1 MASKPSTPSRL
12 QGRSYGQRRPPLTH
26 ILRSI
31 LERYPDGGQILKEI
45 IQNADDAGATKVSF
59 LLDSRPDFYGRNS
72 LYDGSLAKFQGPALY
87 AQNDALF
94 EESDWENLERLMQSN
109 KKDDPLKVGRFGIGF
124 NSVYHMTDLPS
135 IVSGDTIAFLDP
147 HEVHFGRNETG
158 KMFSLDERPL
168 QEHRDQFLP
177 YEDILD
183 CKISTQFYNGTL
195 FRFPLRNEPSDLS
208 KKNYT
213 PDKVRQLFDALQ
225 KEASVI
231 LLFLKNIEEIA
242 LFETDSSNICKRIFT
257 VGLSGSCRQQIHN
270 EKKSFLTQV
279 KRLSDGKITKTNVSL
294 ALSFDEVDKRGQVVN
309 RRWLVHHVIDVRD
322 SRLRELSSDLGLLPW
337 IGMATPLDG
346 SQLQALSPSGGR
358 IFCFLPLP
366 PDADAKTG
374 LPVHVHGYFGLT
386 DNRRG
391 LKWPGLDCQNDY
403 TAEWNVRL
411 LEKVGGQAYASLLLY
426 LIEKLSREPGAP
438 SEKANIAYLSWPT
451 VQKVQSHWEGLLKPM
466 FLTLSA
472 ENVFWTPANGGNW
485 LRPQDVYLNRMTNSS
500 EIKAAVLESLTQANE
515 AVVTLP
521 VHVMKAIDSM
531 SWVTRSITPTYL
543 RNLLK
548 QKRKGSWNVETL
560 TRENKLYLL
569 EYVLEDQ
576 NLHDLEGVPLLPLAN
591 GNFVEF
597 RPLQYNHDPST
608 AVYVS
613 STRYSRSLLPNME
626 NKFLADNVC
635 STALQYL
642 SSVASDGRNL
652 QARFPVQLVKINQDV
667 AIKLIREIL
676 PPEWSGSNHFVYWS
690 PGQNGHPP
698 EAWLTSVW
706 SWIRN
711 DFSGD
716 LSQLVGLPLIPYIS
730 CGRRA
735 LVRLTTS
742 SLAIKDRFQGVS
754 LPVNVA
760 SSLRKLGCIV
770 LENIPSCV
778 DHPCL
783 HNYIAPPNPCGV
795 LKVLQIL
802 GPSNCATQISLN
814 CSKDEKQ
821 ALRGYLSSMCLNY
834 DQQCLINCLP
844 IFDAIDGR
852 SFLAVKN
859 GFQFRTVAPF
869 GFQLPGGLPLPNAS
883 NIIFLADTQSKEL
896 LQHLGFI
903 AMDPTAFLSSVVFSG
918 VKNGFYT
925 QNQIST
931 LMCWVLRQYN
941 YMQNS
946 TFRETVRQLQFIVTQ
961 SNSLVAPCEVLDPKN
976 RVLQQLF
983 EGNNDK
989 FPHNDFV
996 KDDILQTLR
1005 QLGMKTFPN
1014 TQDILQVAQTLE
1026 NVVDTVALRKASALL
1041 EFLDTNSSLLKTDTT
1056 LLHGLLSKRWVR
1068 RKEDRPY
1075 SYPRVMPWFQEK
1087 GRFYNPREVVSQS
1100 KENMVGA
1107 TMPLVSKSCSKSLET
1122 AFGWNNSPPVSHVL
1136 AQLRYACSLV
1146 PEATEKHYFE
1156 NMLRDIYQEL
1166 SVNMEATTRLITE
1179 DSSFPAWIWHG
1190 SGFTS
1195 PNKAAFSR
1203 SFSFSLKPYRYLI
1216 PNAFHNFWPFFT
1228 RSGVRAT
1235 VDDADLLDVL
1245 ERIKEKHET
1254 EGVTND
1260 APADQK
1266 LAHDILHWIVRE
1278 DKPLNPKLQQRLLV
1292 PIMTWDKTLKLVLC
1306 SKCTFCDANWL
1317 KKGGNN
1323 FPVTNQF
1330 PMIHDTISSK
1340 IATLLGVPPISTR
1353 ITCAEALGIEQTGPH
1368 EPVTIRL
1375 KNILN
1380 EYKEG
1385 VGVFKELVQNADDAG
1400 ATEVQFAL
1408 DWRNHPTEKLL
1419 APGMA
1424 DCQGPA
1430 LLLYNNAVF
1439 SDEDFINISRLA
1451 GATKKEDLEKIG
1463 RFGLGF
1469 SSVYH
1474 FTDVPS
1480 FITRNYAVFFDPHT
1494 KYLQHQIRDSS
1505 KPGIK
1510 LDFAINP
1517 SNLSFSD
1524 QFAPFNGMFG
1534 CDTSLPQES
1543 KKKFFFKG
1551 TLFRFPFRTKL
1562 GEISDKI
1569 YSREEIRNITRS
1581 FRESSSSLLLFTQNV
1596 QKVSFIEI
1604 SQNSVGQGTSQVLFE
1619 VSKETVSIDQPV
1631 EKSKQKSTF
1640 LESCAK
1646 WTKKKIEERDGKA
1659 PPKQSEV
1666 VTISGTLNDKNGTQR
1681 HEKCSWLLSSCLGTG
1696 ESFQLATSEE
1706 GKKQGLLS
1714 ASGIAAKI
1722 SPTTD
1727 SEGLS
1732 KPEAVPGEVFCF
1744 LPLSIPSGLPV
1755 HVNGY
1760 FAVTSNRR
1768 GIWESNTAETGRFQP
1783 LEVRWNRSLMIDAL
1797 CQAYMQL
1804 LKEMTHM
1811 QEMGKIAWFES
1822 FSFWPNP
1829 ETITSVAWTPLINSV
1844 YQEIARSNLP
1854 LVNVEGKWHSFTDCF
1869 FQDAK
1874 LQEIPGSKTILSM
1887 YGYKVVHLPRFAKK
1901 GFEQAG
1907 CSDVVEQQSMTPK
1920 TFLRQVFFPNI
1931 EEIPSD
1937 LRDRIVFHLIDHCL
1951 AVHSRVESLGS
1962 LFLSLLSTN
1971 CCIPCGPDQ
1980 EDLACPK
1987 ELINPKGAA
1996 APLFTPEDRRF
2007 PFGTGYRREERLL
2020 MLEKLGMIGDI
2031 LDWES
2036 LLERAKT
2043 VPEIHSL
2050 EGEVTAQERISCIV
2064 EYLNTHLD
2072 CLDAPSEEITT
2083 ELRTINMFPVLK
2095 KPKYYTMKWK
2105 GSNDQRGG
2113 FSMLSAEELYGEE
2126 HKFVAGSSWSILD
2139 ESCSSGCGRLN
2150 EKTRSLFGFDVREP
2164 TVDEVCFQLD
2174 QAIDAA
2180 IHSDAEAQCLQGV
2193 CHSIYKYLQERLS
2206 DYTTE
2211 IVLEELAER
2220 PWIFIQQKFVSSL
2233 QVAFEWNGIGDPYLY
2248 QVPNELAANFRP
2260 LFQATGV
2267 RDHFSAKDFI
2277 RTMYEFEKAKRGRPL
2292 TQYEFKVIRR
2302 LIVDLLDVPEAVLQ
2316 QEDGMIPL
2324 PDHDLVM
2331 QAARELA
2338 INDAPWVTSGIDTKY
2353 VHENVSIDLAY
2364 KMGAIDIRS
2373 KKLARISRP
2382 MGEEFGQREEL
2393 TDRLKGI
2400 LKSYPC
2406 DVGILKE
2413 LVQNADDAGATE
2425 IHFIYDPRTHASD
2438 RLLSENWKE
2447 LQGPA
2452 LCVYNNRPFSEED
2465 LEGIQRLGIGS
2476 KTEDPTKTGQYGIGF
2491 NAVYHLTDCPSFISN
2506 GDTLCILDPHCRYA
2520 PGATKTSPGRL
2531 IKPIGEEERSD
2542 FRDTFPGYL
2551 EDHFDLT
2558 MSTMFRLPLRNKHMP
2573 TTSLISEEQ
2582 VSHEQMTK
2590 FMDLFAFEAKE
2601 VLLFLNH
2608 LKKIALSKIED
2619 GRLRQIYSVSADVS
2633 DEDALLRGQLS
2644 GHLKSSKNLETNKI
2658 QWFGITYPL
2667 LIQDA
2672 LRKENWLIHQGVG
2685 LKPCDATDEVPNGQ
2699 PFGLLPRVGVAARIS
2714 PTESRTTQN
2723 YKAFYFLPLPLKTGL
2738 PVHVNGHFYLDSARR
2753 NLWSDEKDEGFGSQW
2768 NKFIKEKVLPEA
2780 YVSLLLKARAFV
2792 PGSQIVEEAHLSK
2805 TYQIYEGLHWYQG
2818 LFPDFS
2824 SVYSQW
2830 TILSSSLFCRICHQ
2844 DVQVLPLVKKATT
2857 HDAPGTST
2865 DQCDSK
2871 ESNRCFWLSPSQG
2884 FFNTMS
2890 MSNEASQKR
2899 RNILLQIGFKL
2910 LYSSK
2915 NLFDDFKKASTNVRE
2930 ITPEAVIKFLQE
2942 GATNIGTLPCP
2953 VKETAIGSVGSVVDM
2968 LCYCMESPNFA
2979 AIMSGLPL
2987 LLTEDGVLRCFQES
3001 QPVFLSRFCDLV
3013 PQKSSLFIHHSIA
3026 RALFSI
3032 EDKLFATDQR
3042 VLKKFDIPALASLLP
3057 ETKHD
3062 SWYEANNII
3071 LWDKNK
3077 WPSPKWLQLL
3087 WKFIFVIYREDPN
3100 KFSLNPLDQWPVV
3113 PTLSGM
3119 LSAVSKGKVI
3129 LDLTSEETWSAGQK
3143 NVVRLLRKLGC
3154 HEVDSKLIGGDGL
3167 RDLSP
3172 ILKPYLSQPN
3182 CCKDVLRVLDHL
3194 MEQKSICG
3202 SLFED
3207 EMIMVLQF
3215 LQEDVC
3221 SVKASW
3227 LSSIIKRLPFFK
3239 TFHGTFVSLEHV
3251 PSIYVVPIGLP
3262 TEESEVWMTG
3272 NQCVF
3277 LAPQPK
3283 LDYLYRELLIAG
3295 DITHTDCYIKFIF
3308 QKFPHLKQTT
3318 RMLHLK
3324 YVRDVLLILH
3334 ADKNNR
3340 SRIID
3345 AMRTLAFIPDAAGS
3359 LYTASHFYDPDVTV
3373 FEVMLPRESKPPKP
3387 FDDFKWLD
3395 LLREIGLKQIVSKD
3409 QFQTFANEV
3418 ASQAELAN
3426 ASSCPTLEMKSEVLV
3441 RHLLKETS
3449 LHDESFLKGLSTV
3462 KFVASQKA
3470 SDELVHL
3477 HKQHLVKNG
3486 SQDQLPPFIQF
3497 KDSVTWTYENERL
3510 VWTSASLLPSWAIPD
3525 LDLYPRLAT
3534 LKVLFKPSLD
3544 QVTENVKNISM
3555 NVSKSADRERPEP
3568 RRRLLSKV
3576 MINVYTFLTEMSD
3589 CSSNDAFDS
3598 CSLECV
3604 TSESLLSSVACAL
3617 VEDGRIF
3624 VRCDQLAYN
3633 LEKQVPP
3640 YLYRVPRE
3648 YGAFQHLF
3656 KRLGAMETATPEQFA
3671 KLLSRLK
3678 ESCGEEKM
3686 HANELTATQH
3696 VVYGLFSSLYV
3707 LNSRREHPKTNWE
3720 ENPLAEFRTLYLPSK
3735 EGRLRRSSDLVD
3747 FDCRQYRRRISGTM
3761 YEFLD
3766 RLKNYHLTDATQ
3778 VELVNLLPIH
3788 LKPKSLASLVREELH
3803 AGCKDKL
3810 CQADVAGKCQ
3820 ATENLRH
3827 VVFSPQ
3833 LIDGILRILKHQFQ
3847 KAKLTDEVRNNVCT
3861 FQRELRMSCMEEL
3874 STELI
3879 ENASDAPVPGSKRSK
3894 EVFCSVGKEN
3904 GNKHIFVKHGV
3915 ELKHIRTVLCKEIN
3929 QLTGCYISNENWL
3942 LLSVIL
3948 ECMDPQQIPS
3958 VLDNANVTEDIEAD
3972 DNEQREPELG
3982 AEYPEELHFLLVQFD
3997 DFYFRPGE
4005 YVVYE
4010 KEDSSD
4016 EEPKYLYAKILYR
4029 IQKPLTAKQK
4039 KDRKK
4044 KKQKAE
4050 DKLLSRYM
4058 IDIGSE
4064 KKEVDVLDLYK
4075 IKRPPKDNEEGNK
4088 SDSSRESKDLVPYV
4102 GETGDNRKANAGPST
4117 SSSRGATAEPPKP
4130 TTLKDAIEE
4139 VRKALKEIWK
4149 LPEDKRKK
4157 AVKRLY
4163 LRWHP
4168 DKNMDM
4174 QEIANEVMK
4183 FIQNEVDRLSKGG
4196 STARGGNNFNTGRP
4210 DFSDFFREQQDF
4222 SDFFR
4227 HWNHRARRQRSSYDN
4242 FRRHNPGFTGFRS
4255 SSSRRRYQAPNP
4267 RLAKI
4272 WMNQS
4277 REDLRSV
4284 KYLLAAREPLYYLV
4298 CFQCHQVAEKALK
4311 ASLYALSGLAD
4322 SQSSTHDLLRLAHDL
4337 SMLPSGPN
4345 VTSLV
4350 ARLSNYFDETRYP
4363 DKHVPAKEP
4372 MDVFQDS
4379 QQAQEAFTSA
4389 TELLIR
4395 LEKSLGL

>member
-1 MASKPSTPSRL
+1 MASSRL
-12 QGRSYGQRRPPLTH
+12 QGRPYGQKRPPLTH
-26 ILRSI
+26 VLRSI

-94 EESDWENLERLMQSN
+94 KESDWENLERLMQSN

-147 HEVHFGRNETG
+147 HEVHFDRNETG
-158 KMFSLDERPL
+158 KMFSLNDRPL

-177 YEDILD
+177 YEDVLD

-195 FRFPLRNEPSDLS
+195 FRFPLRNESSDLS

-231 LLFLKNIEEIA
+231 LLFLKNIEELA
-242 LFETDSSNICKRIFT
+242 LFETDQSNIRKRIFT
-257 VGLSGSCRQQIHN
+257 VGLSGSCRQQIHQK
-270 EKKSFLTQV
+270 KKSFFTQV
-279 KRLSDGKITKTNVSL
+279 KKLSDGVITNISL
-294 ALSFDEVDKRGQVVN
+294 SLTLSVDEVDNRGAVVN
-309 RRWLVHHVIDVRD
+309 RRWLVHHEIDARD
-322 SRLRELSSDLGLLPW
+322 SRLKQLSSDLGLLPW
-337 IGMATPLDG
+337 IGMATPLEG
-346 SQLQALSPSGGR
+346 TQRQGLSSSGGR

-411 LEKVGGQAYASLLLY
+411 LEGVGGQAYASLLLY
-426 LIEKLSREPGAP
+426 VIEKLAREPGGP
-438 SEKANIAYLSWPT
+438 SEKANVAYLSWPT
-451 VQKVQSHWEGLLKPM
+451 VHNVQSHWEGFLKPM
-466 FLTLSA
+466 FFILSSK
-472 ENVFWTPANGGNW
+472 NVFWTPANGGKW

-500 EIKAAVLESLTQANE
+500 EIKAAVLESLTQADE

-521 VHVMKAIDSM
+521 VHVMNAIDSM
-531 SWVTRSITPTYL
+531 SWVTRAITPAYL
-543 RNLLK
+543 RNLLR

-560 TRENKLYLL
+560 PREKKLCLL
-569 EYVLEDQ
+569 EYVLEDR
-576 NLHDLEGVPLLPLAN
+576 NLQDLEGVPLLPLAN
-591 GNFVEF
+591 GKFVEF

-652 QARFPVQLVKINQDV
+652 QARFPVQLVKINRDV

-676 PPEWSGSNHFVYWS
+676 PAEWSGSSHFVYWS
-690 PGQNGHPP
+690 TGQNGHPP
-698 EAWLTSVW
+698 ESWLTSVW

-711 DFSGD
+711 DFEGD
-716 LSQLVGLPLIPYIS
+716 LSQILGLPLIPYSS

-754 LPVNVA
+754 LPVNVV
-760 SSLRKLGCIV
+760 STLTKLGCIV
-770 LENIPSCV
+770 LENIPSYV
-778 DHPCL
+778 DHPYL

-802 GPSNCATQISLN
+802 GPSNCATRISLN

-844 IFDAIDGR
+844 IFGAIDGR
-852 SFLAVKN
+852 SFLAAKN

-869 GFQLPGGLPLPNAS
+869 GFQLPGGLPIPNAS
-883 NIIFLADTQSKEL
+883 NIIFLADTQSVVL
-896 LQHLGFI
+896 LKRLGLV
-903 AMDPTAFLSSVVFSG
+903 AMDPTAFLSSVVLSG
-918 VKNGFYT
+918 LKNGFYT
-925 QNQIST
+925 QHQIST

-946 TFRETVRQLQFIVTQ
+946 TFRETVRQLQFVVTQ
-961 SNSLVAPCEVLDPKN
+961 SNRLVAPCEVLDPKN

-1026 NVVDTVALRKASALL
+1026 NLVDTIALRKASALL

-1087 GRFYNPREVVSQS
+1087 GRFYNPGEVVSQS
-1100 KENMVGA
+1100 KANLVGG
-1107 TMPLVSKSCSKSLET
+1107 TMPLVSKSCSKTLET
-1122 AFGWNNSPPVSHVL
+1122 AFGWNISPPVHHVVS
-1136 AQLRYACSLV
+1136 QLRYACSLV
-1146 PEATEKHYFE
+1146 HESTEKHYFE

-1166 SVNMEATTRLITE
+1166 SVNMEATIRLITE

-1190 SGFTS
+1190 NGFTS
-1195 PNKAAFSR
+1195 PNKAAFSC
-1203 SFSFSLKPYRYLI
+1203 SSSLKLSPYRYLI
-1216 PNAFHNFWPFFT
+1216 PTDFHNFRPFFT
-1228 RSGVRAT
+1228 RSGVCAT
-1235 VDDADLLDVL
+1235 FDDADLLDVL
-1245 ERIKEKHET
+1245 ELIKEKHET
-1254 EGVTND
+1254 EGVTED
-1260 APADQK
+1260 ATADEK
-1266 LAHDILHWIVRE
+1266 LAHDILHWIVRG
-1278 DKPLNPKLQQRLLV
+1278 DKPLSPEQRQRLLV
-1292 PIMTWDKTLKLVLC
+1292 PIMTWDKTFKLVLC

-1317 KKGGNN
+1317 KKGGHHL
-1323 FPVTNQF
+1323 PVTSQF
-1330 PMIHDTISSK
+1330 PMIHDTISPK
-1340 IATLLGVPPISTR
+1340 IASLLGVPPISTR
-1353 ITCAEALGIEQTGPH
+1353 ITCAESLGIEQTGPN
-1368 EPVTIRL
+1368 EPVTTRL

-1400 ATEVQFAL
+1400 ATEVHFAL
-1408 DWRNHPTEKLL
+1408 DWRCHPTEKLL

-1439 SDEDFINISRLA
+1439 SDDDLINISRLA

-1517 SNLSFSD
+1517 NNLSFSD

-1534 CDTSLPQES
+1534 CDTSLTQAS
-1543 KKKFFFKG
+1543 KKFFFQG

-1569 YSREEIRNITRS
+1569 YSREEIQNVTRS
-1581 FRESSSSLLLFTQNV
+1581 FQESSSSLLLFTQNV
-1596 QKVSFIEI
+1596 QKISFMEI
-1604 SQNSVGQGTSQVLFE
+1604 SQDSVGQGTSQVLFE
-1619 VSKETVSIDQPV
+1619 VSKDTVIIDQSV

-1646 WTKKKIEERDGKA
+1646 WTKNIAERVGNP
-1659 PPKQSEV
+1659 PPKRLEF
-1666 VTISGTLNDKNGTQR
+1666 VTISGTLNEKNETQR
-1681 HEKCSWLLSSCLGTG
+1681 HEKSSWLLTSSLGTG
-1696 ESFQLATSEE
+1696 DSFQLATSEE

-1722 SPTTD
+1722 SASIED
-1727 SEGLS
+1727 EAVF
-1732 KPEAVPGEVFCF
+1732 KPEAVPGEAFCF
-1744 LPLSIPSGLPV
+1744 LPLSFQTGLPV

-1760 FAVTSNRR
+1760 FAVTLNRR

-1783 LEVRWNRSLMIDAL
+1783 LEVRWNRRLMNDAL
-1797 CQAYMQL
+1797 SQAYIQL
-1804 LKEMTHM
+1804 LKDMTLL
-1811 QEMGKIAWFES
+1811 QEKGKISLYES
-1822 FSFWPNP
+1822 FSLWPNP
-1829 ETITSVAWTPLINSV
+1829 ETLKSAAWAPLINSV

-1854 LVNVEGKWHSFTDCF
+1854 LVNAEERWHSFTDCF
-1869 FQDAK
+1869 FQDAE
-1874 LQEIPGSKTILSM
+1874 LLEIPGSKTILSM
-1887 YGYKVVHLPRFAKK
+1887 QGYKVVDLPHFAKK

-1907 CSDVVEQQSMTPK
+1907 CSDIVEQQTMTPK
-1920 TFLRQVFFPNI
+1920 MFLDQVFFPNI
-1931 EEIPSD
+1931 KKIPSD
-1937 LRDRIVFHLIDHCL
+1937 LRDNIVFHLMDHCL
-1951 AVHSRVESLGS
+1951 VVHSRLHDDSLGS

-1971 CCIPCGPDQ
+1971 CCIPCGSDQ

-1987 ELINPKGAA
+1987 QIINPKGAA

-2007 PFGTGYRREERLL
+2007 PFGTGYRTEERLL

-2036 LLERAKT
+2036 LLGRAKT

-2064 EYLNTHLD
+2064 AYLNTHLD
-2072 CLDAPSEEITT
+2072 SLDAPSKQITT
-2083 ELRTINMFPVLK
+2083 ELRTITMFPVLK

-2105 GSNDQRGG
+2105 GSNDHRRG

-2164 TVDEVCFQLD
+2164 AVDEVCFQLD
-2174 QAIDAA
+2174 QAIDAV
-2180 IHSDAEAQCLQGV
+2180 IHLSAEAKCLQRV
-2193 CHSIYKYLQERLS
+2193 CHNVYTYLQEHIS
-2206 DYTTE
+2206 NSNGK
-2211 IVLEELAER
+2211 VVVEELAKR
-2220 PWIFIQQKFVSSL
+2220 SWIFIQQKFVSSS

-2248 QVPNELAANFRP
+2248 QVPNELAANFRV

-2267 RDHFSAKDFI
+2267 RDRFYAEDFI
-2277 RTMYEFEKAKRGRPL
+2277 RTLYEFGKAKRGRKL
-2292 TQYEFKVIRR
+2292 NRGEFKVIRS
-2302 LIVDLLDVPEAVLQ
+2302 LIDELLGVPEPVLQ
-2316 QEDGMIPL
+2316 REDGMIPL
-2324 PDHDLVM
+2324 PDHHLIL

-2338 INDAPWVTSGIDTKY
+2338 INDAPWVTSGIGTRY
-2353 VHENVSIDLAY
+2353 VHKDVAIDLAHRL
-2364 KMGAIDIRS
+2364 GAVDIRS
-2373 KKLARISRP
+2373 RKLAKISRP
-2382 MGEEFGQREEL
+2382 IGEKFGQREEL

-2425 IHFIYDPRTHASD
+2425 IHFIYDPRTHAGD

-2520 PGATKTSPGRL
+2520 PGAEKTSPGRL
-2531 IKPIGEEERSD
+2531 IKPIAKEERSD

-2558 MSTMFRLPLRNKHMP
+2558 MSTMFRFPLRNKNMP
-2573 TTSLISEEQ
+2573 ATSLISEEY

-2590 FMDLFAFEAKE
+2590 FMDLFAFEAE
-2601 VLLFLNH
+2601 EILLFLNH
-2608 LKKIALSKIED
+2608 LRKITLSKIED
-2619 GRLRQIYSVSADVS
+2619 GRLRKICSVSGDVS
-2633 DEDALLRGQLS
+2633 EEDVLLRGQLS
-2644 GHLKSSKNLETNKI
+2644 DHLKSSKKLETNKI
-2658 QWFGITYPL
+2658 QWFGITYTL
-2667 LIQDA
+2667 LIQDTHT
-2672 LRKENWLIHQGVG
+2672 KEKWLVHQGIG
-2685 LKPCDATDEVPNGQ
+2685 LKPYDATEEVPNGQ

-2714 PTESRTTQN
+2714 HTRARTPKK
-2723 YKAFYFLPLPLKTGL
+2723 YKAFCFLPLPLKTGL

-2753 NLWSDEKDEGFGSQW
+2753 NLWYDEKDEGFGSQW
-2768 NKFIKEKVLPEA
+2768 NNFMKKKVLPEA
-2780 YVSLLLKARAFV
+2780 YVSLLLEARRFV
-2792 PGSQIVEEAHLSK
+2792 PGSEIVEEAHLFK
-2805 TYQIYEGLHWYQG
+2805 TYQIRERLRWYQG
-2818 LFPDFS
+2818 LFPHFS
-2824 SVYSQW
+2824 SVDSQW
-2830 TILSSSLFCRICHQ
+2830 TVLVSSLFGRICHHDKQ
-2844 DVQVLPLVKKATT
+2844 LLPLLKKATT
-2857 HDAPGTST
+2857 RNVPGTSRGN
-2865 DQCDSK
+2865 SK
-2871 ESNRCFWLSPSQG
+2871 EPNRCLWLSPSQG
-2884 FFNTMS
+2884 FFNTIP
-2890 MSNEASQKR
+2890 MSNKSHQR
-2899 RNILLQIGFKL
+2899 LCNILLQIEFNL
-2910 LYSSK
+2910 LYFEK
-2915 NLFDDFKKASTNVRE
+2915 KLFDDFKKADTNVRE
-2930 ITPEAVIKFLQE
+2930 ITPKAVIQFLRQGE
-2942 GATNIGTLPCP
+2942 TNIVTLPCP
-2953 VKETAIGSVGSVVDM
+2953 VKETAIGSVVGVVDM
-2968 LCYCMESPNFA
+2968 LRYCMKSTNFA
-2979 AIMSGLPL
+2979 TVMSGLPL
-2987 LLTEDGVLRCFQES
+2987 LLTEDGVLRCFQEAE
-3001 QPVFLSRFCDLV
+3001 PVFLSRFHDLV
-3013 PQKSSLFIHHSIA
+3013 PHKSSLFIHHAISEP
-3026 RALFSI
+3026 LFLI
-3032 EDKLFATDQR
+3032 EENIFATNQR
-3042 VLKKFDIPALASLLP
+3042 VLKKFDIPALALLLP
-3057 ETKHD
+3057 ETKRG
-3062 SWYEANNII
+3062 SWYEANKLIP
-3071 LWDKNK
+3071 WDKNK
-3077 WPSPKWLQLL
+3077 WPSQEWLQLL
-3087 WKFIFVIYREDPN
+3087 WKFIFDIYREDRN
-3100 KFSLNPLDQWPVV
+3100 KFCLKPLDQWPIV

-3119 LSAVSKGKVI
+3119 LSAVSKGKDI
-3129 LDLTSEETWSAGQK
+3129 LDLTSEETWSAGQRK
-3143 NVVRLLRKLGC
+3143 VVRLLRKLGC
-3154 HEVDSKLIGGDGL
+3154 HEVDAKLINCNGV

-3182 CCKDVLRVLDHL
+3182 SCRDVLRVLDHQMKQTNISGIL
-3194 MEQKSICG
+3194 S
-3202 SLFED
+3202 ED
-3207 EMIMVLQF
+3207 EVVVILQF
-3215 LQEDVC
+3215 LQDDVH
-3221 SVKASW
+3221 SVRGRPW

-3239 TFHGTFVSLEHV
+3239 TFHGTFVSLETV
-3251 PSIYVVPIGLP
+3251 SSIYVVPAGLP

-3277 LAPQPK
+3277 LDPQPN
-3283 LDYLYRELLIAG
+3283 LDRLYRELLKAG

-3308 QKFPHLKQTT
+3308 PQFPYLKQTT
-3318 RMLHLK
+3318 RMLHLE
-3324 YVRDVLLILH
+3324 YVRGQLLILY

-3340 SRIID
+3340 SRVINS
-3345 AMRTLAFIPDAAGS
+3345 MRTLAFIPDAFGKPCM
-3359 LYTASHFYDPDVTV
+3359 ASHFYDPTVTV
-3373 FEVMLPRESKPPKP
+3373 FAVMLPRELKPPKP
-3387 FDDFKWLD
+3387 FDDFHWLR
-3395 LLREIGLKQIVSKD
+3395 LLREIGLKQKVSKD
-3409 QFQTFANEV
+3409 QFQAFANEV
-3418 ASQAELAN
+3418 ATQAELAN
-3426 ASSCPTLEMKSEVLV
+3426 ESSRPTLEGKSKVLV
-3441 RHLLKETS
+3441 KYLLNETS
-3449 LHDESFLKGLSTV
+3449 IHDENFLNDLSTI

-3470 SDELVHL
+3470 SNELIIL
-3477 HKQHLVKNG
+3477 HNQYLIENG
-3486 SQDQLPPFIQF
+3486 SQDQLPPFIPF
-3497 KDSVTWTYENERL
+3497 KDSVACTEVNERL
-3510 VWTSASLLPSWAIPD
+3510 VWTSASLLPSWAIPE
-3525 LDLYPRLAT
+3525 LHFYPKLAI

-3544 QVTENVKNISM
+3544 QVAENVKRVST
-3555 NVSKSADRERPEP
+3555 NVLKSADRERPEP
-3568 RRRLLSKV
+3568 TRRLLSKV
-3576 MINVYTFLTEMSD
+3576 MISIYTFLTEMSH
-3589 CSSNDAFDS
+3589 CSSKDAFDS
-3598 CSLECV
+3598 CSQECV
-3604 TSESLLSSVACAL
+3604 KIKGYLSSIPCAL

-3633 LEKQVPP
+3633 LEQELAP

-3648 YGAFQHLF
+3648 YGAFEHLF

-3678 ESCGEEKM
+3678 ESCGKEKM
-3686 HANELTATQH
+3686 LANELTAAKH
-3696 VVYGLFSSLYV
+3696 AVYGLFYSFHALNNRREDPETNSEEKPLTQ
-3707 LNSRREHPKTNWE
+3707 LNS
-3720 ENPLAEFRTLYLPSK
+3720 LYLPSRQGHLIDSR
-3735 EGRLRRSSDLVD
+3735 ELVLHDCTQYIGRLGHNMYKFLDGLHKYDLKFATQEQLVD
-3747 FDCRQYRRRISGTM
+3747 
-3761 YEFLD
+3761 
-3766 RLKNYHLTDATQ
+3766 
-3778 VELVNLLPIH
+3778 LLPNH
-3788 LKPKSLASLVREELH
+3788 LRPKSLKSIVREELH
-3803 AGCKDKL
+3803 ADCKDKQ
-3810 CQADVAGKCQ
+3810 CPADLEGKCQ
-3820 ATENLRH
+3820 ETDNLRQ

-3833 LIDGILRILKHQFQ
+3833 LVDGILRILKHQFQ
-3847 KAKLTDEVRNNVCT
+3847 KAKLTDEVRNNVRA
-3861 FQRELRMSCMEEL
+3861 FQKELQMSCMKEL

-3879 ENASDAPVPGSKRSK
+3879 ENASDFPIPNSERPK
-3894 EVFCSVGKEN
+3894 EVFCSVGKES
-3904 GNKHIFVKHGV
+3904 GHKHISIKHGGD
-3915 ELKHIRTVLCKEIN
+3915 LNRIRRVLCREIN
-3929 QLTGCYISNENWL
+3929 QLTGCYLSEENWL
-3942 LLSVIL
+3942 LLSAIL
-3948 ECMDPQQIPS
+3948 ECMDPLQIPS
-3958 VLDNANVTEDIEAD
+3958 ILDNEGVTEDVES
-3972 DNEQREPELG
+3972 NETEQRDPEPG
-3982 AEYPEELHFLLVQFD
+3982 TQCPEELHLLLVQFD
-3997 DFYFRPGE
+3997 DFYFRFGE
-4005 YVVYE
+4005 YVAYE
-4010 KEDSSD
+4010 SEETTD
-4016 EEPKYLYAKILYR
+4016 EEPKYVYAKILNR
-4029 IQKPLTAKQK
+4029 IQKPLSEEQRKYRK
-4039 KDRKK
+4039 RKK
-4044 KKQKAE
+4044 EKAE
-4050 DKLLSRYM
+4050 NKLLIRYL

-4064 KKEVDVLDLYK
+4064 KKEVDVLNLYK
-4075 IKRPPKDNEEGNK
+4075 IKRPPKEEENETDPASE
-4088 SDSSRESKDLVPYV
+4088 SRELEPYKV
-4102 GETGDNRKANAGPST
+4102 KTTESREANAVAST
-4117 SSSRGATAEPPKP
+4117 SSSRGAAGEPPRPK
-4130 TTLKDAIEE
+4130 TLGDALKE
-4139 VRKALKEIWK
+4139 VHKALKDISK

-4157 AVKRLY
+4157 ALRRLY
-4163 LRWHP
+4163 LCWHP
-4168 DKNMDM
+4168 DKNIDM

-4183 FIQNEVDRLSKGG
+4183 FIQNEIEKSFRGRSAAGGRNKG
-4196 STARGGNNFNTGRP
+4196 
-4210 DFSDFFREQQDF
+4210 QQDF

-4227 HWNHRARRQRSSYDN
+4227 HWDQRARRQRSSYDN
-4242 FRRHNPGFTGFRS
+4242 FCRHNPGFTGFTS
-4255 SSSRRRYQAPNP
+4255 SSSRRRYQPPNP
-4267 RLAKI
+4267 RLAEI
-4272 WMNQS
+4272 WMSQS

-4284 KYLLAAREPLYYLV
+4284 QILLTAREPPYCLV
-4298 CFQCHQVAEKALK
+4298 CFNCHQVAEKALK
-4311 ASLYALSGLAD
+4311 ASLYALSGIAD
-4322 SQSSTHDLLRLAHDL
+4322 SQFRTHDLLRLARDL
-4337 SMLPSGPN
+4337 SMLHSGPN

-4350 ARLSNYFDETRYP
+4350 ARLSNYYDETRYP
-4363 DKHVPAKEP
+4363 DKHVPPKAPK
-4372 MDVFQDS
+4372 DVFQDS
-4379 QQAQEAFTSA
+4379 QQAQEAFTTA
-4389 TELLIR
+4389 TDLLTM
-4395 LEKSLGL
+4395 LEEFLGR

>member
-1 MASKPSTPSRL
+1 MASSRL
-12 QGRSYGQRRPPLTH
+12 QGKSYGQRRPPLTH

-72 LYDGSLAKFQGPALY
+72 LYNPSLAKFQGPALY

-94 EESDWENLERLMQSN
+94 EESDWENLQRLMQSN

-135 IVSGDTIAFLDP
+135 IVSGDAIAFLDP
-147 HEVHFGRNETG
+147 HEVHFDRNETG
-158 KMFSLDERPL
+158 KMFSLKDRPL

-177 YEDILD
+177 YEDVLD

-208 KKNYT
+208 QKNYT

-242 LFETDSSNICKRIFT
+242 LFETDSSNIRKPIFT
-257 VGLSGSCRQQIHN
+257 VRLSGSCRQQIHD
-270 EKKSFLTQV
+270 EKKSFFTQV
-279 KRLSDGKITKTNVSL
+279 KRLSDGNITNISL
-294 ALSFDEVDKRGQVVN
+294 SLTLSVDEVDNRGAVVN
-309 RRWLVHHVIDVRD
+309 RRWLVHHEIDARD
-322 SRLRELSSDLGLLPW
+322 SRLRQLSSDLGLLPW

-346 SQLQALSPSGGR
+346 TQRQGLSSSGGR
-358 IFCFLPLP
+358 TFCFLPLP

-411 LEKVGGQAYASLLLY
+411 LQGVGGQAYASLLLY
-426 LIEKLSREPGAP
+426 LIEKLAREPGDP
-438 SEKANIAYLSWPT
+438 SEKANVAYLSWPT
-451 VQKVQSHWEGLLKPM
+451 VQNVQSHWEGFLKPM
-466 FLTLSA
+466 FFMLSSK
-472 ENVFWTPANGGNW
+472 NVFWTPANGGNW

-500 EIKAAVLESLTQANE
+500 EIKAAVLESLNQANE

-521 VHVMKAIDSM
+521 VHVMNAIDSM
-531 SWVTRSITPTYL
+531 SWVTRAITPAYL

-548 QKRKGSWNVETL
+548 QKRKGSWDVETL
-560 TRENKLYLL
+560 PKEKKLCLL
-569 EYVLEDQ
+569 EYVLEDR
-576 NLHDLEGVPLLPLAN
+576 NLQDLEGVPLLPLAN
-591 GNFVEF
+591 GKFVQF

-613 STRYSRSLLPNME
+613 STRYSHSLLPNME
-626 NKFLADNVC
+626 NKFLADNVS
-635 STALQYL
+635 STVLQYL
-642 SSVASDGRNL
+642 SSIASDGRNL
-652 QARFPVQLVKINQDV
+652 QARYPVQLVKINRDV

-716 LSQLVGLPLIPYIS
+716 LSQLVGLPLIPYTS
-730 CGRRA
+730 CGSRA

-844 IFDAIDGR
+844 IFGAIDGR
-852 SFLAVKN
+852 SFLAAKN

-869 GFQLPGGLPLPNAS
+869 GFQLPGGLPIPNAS
-883 NIIFLADTQSKEL
+883 NIIFLADTQSKDL
-896 LQHLGFI
+896 LQRLGFI
-903 AMDPTAFLSSVVFSG
+903 VMDPTAFLSSVVFSG

-925 QNQIST
+925 QHQIST

-961 SNSLVAPCEVLDPKN
+961 SNRLVAPCEVLDPKN

-1179 DSSFPAWIWHG
+1179 DSSFPAWIWHRN
-1190 SGFTS
+1190 GFTS
-1195 PNKAAFSR
+1195 PNKAAFSC
-1203 SFSFSLKPYRYLI
+1203 SSSLNLSPYRYLI
-1216 PNAFHNFWPFFT
+1216 PTDFHNFRPFFT

-1235 VDDADLLDVL
+1235 FDDADLLDVL
-1245 ERIKEKHET
+1245 ELIKAKHET
-1254 EGVTND
+1254 EGVTED
-1260 APADQK
+1260 ATADQK
-1266 LAHDILHWIVRE
+1266 LAHDILHWIVRG
-1278 DKPLNPKLQQRLLV
+1278 DKPLNPEQRKRLLV
-1292 PIMTWDKTLKLVLC
+1292 PIMTWDKTFKLVLC

-1317 KKGGNN
+1317 KKGGHHL
-1323 FPVTNQF
+1323 PVTSQF
-1330 PMIHDTISSK
+1330 PMIHDTISPK

-1353 ITCAEALGIEQTGPH
+1353 ITCAESLGIEQTGPH
-1368 EPVTIRL
+1368 EPVTTRL
-1375 KNILN
+1375 KNILS

-1408 DWRNHPTEKLL
+1408 DWRSHPTEKLL

-1439 SDEDFINISRLA
+1439 SDDDLINISRLA

-1517 SNLSFSD
+1517 NNLSFSD
-1524 QFAPFNGMFG
+1524 QFAPFNAMFG

-1543 KKKFFFKG
+1543 KKFFFQG

-1562 GEISDKI
+1562 GDISDKI

-1581 FRESSSSLLLFTQNV
+1581 FQESSSSLLLFTQNV
-1596 QKVSFIEI
+1596 QKISFMEI

-1619 VSKETVSIDQPV
+1619 VSKDTVIIDQSV

-1646 WTKKKIEERDGKA
+1646 WTKNIAEQVGNA
-1659 PPKQSEV
+1659 PPKRSEFL
-1666 VTISGTLNDKNGTQR
+1666 TISGTLNDNNGTQR
-1681 HEKCSWLLSSCLGTG
+1681 HEKSSWLLTSCLGTG
-1696 ESFQLATSEE
+1696 DSFQLATSEE

-1722 SPTTD
+1722 SASHD
-1727 SEGLS
+1727 SEGVS
-1732 KPEAVPGEVFCF
+1732 KPGAVPGEIFCF
-1744 LPLSIPSGLPV
+1744 LPLSIPTGLPI

-1760 FAVTSNRR
+1760 FAVMSNRR
-1768 GIWESNTAETGRFQP
+1768 GIWESNTAETGRSQP

-1797 CQAYMQL
+1797 CQAYIQL

-1811 QEMGKIAWFES
+1811 QEMGKIALFES

-1829 ETITSVAWTPLINSV
+1829 ETITSVAWTPLIKSV

-1854 LVNVEGKWHSFTDCF
+1854 LVNVDGKWHSFTDCF
-1869 FQDAK
+1869 FQDTK

-1887 YGYKVVHLPRFAKK
+1887 HGYKVVDLPRFAKK

-1907 CSDVVEQQSMTPK
+1907 CSGILEQQTLTPK
-1920 TFLRQVFFPNI
+1920 IFLDQVFFPNI
-1931 EEIPSD
+1931 KEIPSN
-1937 LRDRIVFHLIDHCL
+1937 LRDSIVFHLMDHCL
-1951 AVHSRVESLGS
+1951 VEHSRLHDDSLGS

-1971 CCIPCGPDQ
+1971 YCIPCGPDQ

-1987 ELINPKGAA
+1987 QLINPKGAA

-2007 PFGTGYRREERLL
+2007 PFGIGYRTKERLL
-2020 MLEKLGMIGDI
+2020 MLDKLGMIADI

-2072 CLDAPSEEITT
+2072 SLDAPSEEITT

-2105 GSNDQRGG
+2105 GSSDHGGG
-2113 FSMLSAEELYGEE
+2113 FSMLAAEELYGEE
-2126 HKFVAGSSWSILD
+2126 HKLVAGSSWSILD

-2180 IHSDAEAQCLQGV
+2180 IHSDAEAQCLQSV
-2193 CHSIYKYLQERLS
+2193 CHSIYEYLQERLS
-2206 DYTTE
+2206 DSNSK
-2211 IVLEELAER
+2211 IVVEELAKR
-2220 PWIFIQQKFVSSL
+2220 PWIFIQQKFVSSS

-2248 QVPNELAANFRP
+2248 QVPNELAANFR
-2260 LFQATGV
+2260 LLLQATGV
-2267 RDHFSAKDFI
+2267 RHHFCPEDFI
-2277 RTMYEFEKAKRGRPL
+2277 RTMHEFEKAKRGKPL
-2292 TQYEFKVIRR
+2292 NGYEFRVIRR

-2316 QEDGMIPL
+2316 REEGMIPL

-2331 QAARELA
+2331 QAARKLA
-2338 INDAPWVTSGIDTKY
+2338 INDAPWVTSGVDTKY

-2382 MGEEFGQREEL
+2382 IGQEFGQREEL

-2406 DVGILKE
+2406 DVGVLKE

-2506 GDTLCILDPHCRYA
+2506 GDTLCILDPYCRYA

-2558 MSTMFRLPLRNKHMP
+2558 MSTMFRLPLRNKDMP
-2573 TTSLISEEQ
+2573 TTSLISEEK
-2582 VSHEQMTK
+2582 VSHEQMTI

-2608 LKKIALSKIED
+2608 LKKITLSKIEN

-2644 GHLKSSKNLETNKI
+2644 DHLKSSKSLKTNEI
-2658 QWFGITYPL
+2658 QWFGITYPI
-2667 LIQDA
+2667 LIQDTF
-2672 LRKENWLIHQGVG
+2672 REEKWLVHQGVG
-2685 LKPCDATDEVPNGQ
+2685 LTPCDVTGEVPNGQ
-2699 PFGLLPRVGVAARIS
+2699 PFGLLPRVGIAAKMWGRTS
-2714 PTESRTTQN
+2714 SHTEVRATPQ
-2723 YKAFYFLPLPLKTGL
+2723 YKAFCFLPLPLKTGL

-2753 NLWSDEKDEGFGSQW
+2753 NLWYDEKDKGFGSQW
-2768 NKFIKEKVLPEA
+2768 NNFMKKEILPEA
-2780 YVSLLLKARAFV
+2780 YVSLLLEARRFV
-2792 PGSQIVEEAHLSK
+2792 PGSEIVEEARFFK
-2805 TYQIYEGLHWYQG
+2805 TYQINEGLRWYQG
-2818 LFPDFS
+2818 LFPHFS
-2824 SVYSQW
+2824 SVESQW
-2830 TILSSSLFCRICHQ
+2830 TILVSSLFGRICHHDTQ
-2844 DVQVLPLVKKATT
+2844 LLPLVKKATSGSV
-2857 HDAPGTST
+2857 PSSST
-2865 DQCDSK
+2865 DKTDTK
-2871 ESNRCFWLSPSQG
+2871 EPNRCLWLSPSQG
-2884 FFNTMS
+2884 FFNTMPI
-2890 MSNEASQKR
+2890 SNESDQKR
-2899 RNILLQIGFKL
+2899 CNILLQIGFNL

-2915 NLFDDFKKASTNVRE
+2915 KLFDDFKKADTSVRE

-2953 VKETAIGSVGSVVDM
+2953 VNETAIGSVVGVLDM
-2968 LCYCMESPNFA
+2968 LCYCMKSPNFA
-2979 AIMSGLPL
+2979 TVMSGLPL
-2987 LLTEDGVLRCFQES
+2987 LLTEDGVLKCFQQAE
-3001 QPVFLSRFCDLV
+3001 PVFLSRFHDLV
-3013 PQKSSLFIHHSIA
+3013 PHKSSMFIHHAISEP
-3026 RALFSI
+3026 LFLI
-3032 EDKLFATDQR
+3032 EQNIFATNQR
-3042 VLKKFDIPALASLLP
+3042 VLKKFDIPALALLLP

-3062 SWYEANNII
+3062 SWYEANNLIP
-3071 LWDKNK
+3071 WDKSK
-3077 WPSPKWLQLL
+3077 WPSEKWLQLL

-3119 LSAVSKGKVI
+3119 LSAVSIGKVI
-3129 LDLTSEETWSAGQK
+3129 LDLTSEEAWSAGQR
-3143 NVVRLLRKLGC
+3143 NVVRLLRELGC
-3154 HEVDSKLIGGDGL
+3154 HEVDAKLMHGTGV

-3182 CCKDVLRVLDHL
+3182 SCGDVLRVLDHR
-3194 MEQKSICG
+3194 MKQKNISGIL
-3202 SLFED
+3202 SED
-3207 EMIMVLQF
+3207 EMVVILQF

-3221 SVKASW
+3221 SVKTNPL
-3227 LSSIIKRLPFFK
+3227 LSSILKRLPFFK
-3239 TFHGTFVSLEHV
+3239 TFHGTFVSLEND
-3251 PSIYVVPIGLP
+3251 PSIYVVPTGLP
-3262 TEESEVWMTG
+3262 TEEYEVWMTG
-3272 NQCVF
+3272 SQCVF
-3277 LAPQPK
+3277 LAPQPN
-3283 LDYLYRELLIAG
+3283 LDCLYRELLRAG

-3340 SRIID
+3340 SRVINS
-3345 AMRTLAFIPDAAGS
+3345 MQTLAFIPDASGR
-3359 LYTASHFYDPDVTV
+3359 LCTASHFYDPGVTV
-3373 FEVMLPRESKPPKP
+3373 FSVMLPIESKPPKP

-3418 ASQAELAN
+3418 ATQAALAN
-3426 ASSCPTLEMKSEVLV
+3426 ESSRATLERKSLVLV

-3449 LHDESFLKGLSTV
+3449 LHDENFLNNLSTV

-3470 SDELVHL
+3470 SDELVNL
-3477 HKQHLVKNG
+3477 HKQHLVKNV
-3486 SQDQLPPFIQF
+3486 SQDQLPPFIPF
-3497 KDSVTWTYENERL
+3497 KDSVTWTQENERL

-3525 LDLYPRLAT
+3525 LNWYPRLAK

-3544 QVTENVKNISM
+3544 QVTENVKTIST
-3555 NVSKSADRERPEP
+3555 NVSKNADRERPEP
-3568 RRRLLSKV
+3568 TRRVLRKV
-3576 MINVYTFLTEMSD
+3576 MINVYSFLSEMSG
-3589 CSSNDAFDS
+3589 CSSNEVSDS
-3598 CSLECV
+3598 CSQECV
-3604 TSESLLSSVACAL
+3604 NIESFLSSISCAL
-3617 VEDGRIF
+3617 VEDGRMF
-3624 VRCDQLAYN
+3624 VRCDQLAYK
-3633 LEKQVPP
+3633 LEEELPP
-3640 YLYRVPRE
+3640 YLYRLPRE

-3656 KRLGAMETATPEQFA
+3656 KRLGAMEAATPEQFA

-3678 ESCGEEKM
+3678 KSCAEEKM
-3686 HANELTATQH
+3686 HPNELTAAKH
-3696 VVYGLFSSLYV
+3696 AVYGLFYSLHA
-3707 LNSRREHPKTNWE
+3707 LNNRRDDPETNRK
-3720 ENPLAEFRTLYLPSK
+3720 ENPLAQFIALYLPSMQSHLLDSR
-3735 EGRLRRSSDLVD
+3735 ELVLHDCTQYSGRLGHNMYKFLDGLHKYNLKFATQGQLVD
-3747 FDCRQYRRRISGTM
+3747 
-3761 YEFLD
+3761 
-3766 RLKNYHLTDATQ
+3766 
-3778 VELVNLLPIH
+3778 LLPSH
-3788 LKPKSLASLVREELH
+3788 LRPKSLSSLVREELH
-3803 AGCKDKL
+3803 ADCNDKKCL
-3810 CQADVAGKCQ
+3810 EDVARKCRE
-3820 ATENLRH
+3820 TDNLRQ

-3833 LIDGILRILKHQFQ
+3833 LVDGILRILKHQFQ
-3847 KAKLTDEVRNNVCT
+3847 KAKLTDEVRDNVCA
-3861 FQRELRMSCMEEL
+3861 FQRELQMSCMEDL

-3879 ENASDAPVPGSKRSK
+3879 ENSSDAPVPGSKRSK
-3894 EVFCSVGKEN
+3894 EVFCSVGKEG
-3904 GNKHIFVKHGV
+3904 GNKHLFIKHGGD
-3915 ELKHIRTVLCKEIN
+3915 LTHIRRVLCREIN
-3929 QLTGCYISNENWL
+3929 QLTGCYIGEDSWL
-3942 LLSVIL
+3942 YLSAIF
-3948 ECMDPQQIPS
+3948 ECLDPEQIPS
-3958 VLDNANVTEDIEAD
+3958 ILNNEGVAEDIEAD
-3972 DNEQREPELG
+3972 DTEQREPEPG
-3982 AEYPEELHFLLVQFD
+3982 TECPEELHLLLVQFD

-4005 YVVYE
+4005 YVAYE
-4010 KEDSSD
+4010 REDSTD
-4016 EEPKYLYAKILYR
+4016 EEPKFVYAKILSR
-4029 IQKPLTAKQK
+4029 IENPGS
-4039 KDRKK
+4039 
-4044 KKQKAE
+4044 
-4050 DKLLSRYM
+4050 DKLLARYM
-4058 IDIGSE
+4058 IDIGTE

-4075 IKRPPKDNEEGNK
+4075 IKRPPKDNEEKNEG
-4088 SDSSRESKDLVPYV
+4088 DPARESRELVPYV
-4102 GETGDNRKANAGPST
+4102 GETGENREANARPST
-4117 SSSRGATAEPPKP
+4117 SSSQGAAGEPLKP
-4130 TTLKDAIEE
+4130 TTLEDAIEE
-4139 VRKALKEIWK
+4139 VHKALKEIWK

-4157 AVKRLY
+4157 ALKRLY

-4168 DKNMDM
+4168 DKNMNM

-4183 FIQNEVDRLSKGG
+4183 FIQNEVERLSTGG
-4196 STARGGNNFNTGRP
+4196 STAGGGNNSNMAQP
-4210 DFSDFFREQQDF
+4210 DFSDIFRNCNQ
-4222 SDFFR
+4222 
-4227 HWNHRARRQRSSYDN
+4227 RARRQRSSYDN
-4242 FRRHNPGFTGFRS
+4242 FHRYNPGFTGFTSS
-4255 SSSRRRYQAPNP
+4255 SSSRRRYQPPNR
-4267 RLAKI
+4267 RLAEI
-4272 WMNQS
+4272 WMSQS

-4284 KYLLAAREPLYYLV
+4284 QHVLTAREPLYCLV
-4298 CFQCHQVAEKALK
+4298 CFQSHQVAEKALK
-4311 ASLYALSGLAD
+4311 ASLYGLSGIAD
-4322 SQSSTHDLLRLAHDL
+4322 SQFRTHNLLSLARDL
-4337 SMLPSGPN
+4337 SLLHGGPN

-4350 ARLSNYFDETRYP
+4350 ARLSNYYDETRYP
-4363 DKHVPAKEP
+4363 DKYLPAKAP
-4372 MDVFQDS
+4372 KDVFQDS
-4379 QQAQEAFTSA
+4379 QQAQEAFSTA
-4389 TELLIR
+4389 TEILNR
-4395 LEKSLGL
+4395 LEQFLGL